1 MTVESFLFRVDRL
14 QELYDLSRQQVFREF
29 HLLLAGAATK
39 WYWQL
44 MEDKVEDYDF
54 NYYSFTQEMRQA
66 FFTTGSDLMKVKE
79 LMERKQF

>member
-44 MEDKVEDYDF
+44 MGDKAEDYDF
-54 NYYSFTQEMRQA
+54 DCCSEADNFEGR
-66 FFTTGSDLMKVKE
+66 
-79 LMERKQF
+79 